1 MPTVSLHRRSPSM
14 RRPMKPSA
22 RPVLLALVIS
32 CLPSLLAED
41 TVQRIYTEPSV
52 QDAGGIK
59 GVCQA
64 NITHALAV
72 NHDHLRVYRGQVS
85 ADGRAFTFVHLP
97 VGKYDL
103 VCVTKDRAVYEGL
116 ALGEDQRANLPAAS
130 LANLKKRVEA
140 QDAFFNHARIHRLGF
155 DGADVLLFVERTSDR
170 QILKQNGEP
179 LGADVRRL
187 ELLAMSQ
194 AADDWQV
201 TGTRH
206 LYREEQPPGGIDF
219 LADIHVPEF
228 ASVRVIDSVKDLG
241 SVVLP
246 LR

>member
-1 MPTVSLHRRSPSM
+1 
-14 RRPMKPSA
+14 MKTS
-22 RPVLLALVIS
+22 VLFSLLALIL
-32 CLPSLLAED
+32 LPLLPLPAQD
-41 TVQRIYTEPSV
+41 TVQRIYTEPSA
-52 QDAGGIK
+52 QDAGGIQ
-59 GVCQA
+59 GVCGA

-85 ADGRAFTFVHLP
+85 ADGRAFSFTHLP

-103 VCVTKDRAVYEGL
+103 VCVTKDRTVYEGL
-116 ALGEDQRANLPAAS
+116 ALGGDQPANLPAAS
-130 LANLKKRVEA
+130 LANLRKRVEA

-155 DGADVLLFVERTSDR
+155 DGGDCLLFVERTSDR
-170 QILKQNGEP
+170 HILKQDGES
-179 LGADVRRL
+179 LGADVCRL
-187 ELLAMSQ
+187 ELLALSQ

-206 LYREEQPPGGIDF
+206 LYREEQPPGGMDF
-219 LADIHVPEF
+219 LADIYVPEF
-228 ASVRVIDSVKDLG
+228 TSVRVIDRMKDLG